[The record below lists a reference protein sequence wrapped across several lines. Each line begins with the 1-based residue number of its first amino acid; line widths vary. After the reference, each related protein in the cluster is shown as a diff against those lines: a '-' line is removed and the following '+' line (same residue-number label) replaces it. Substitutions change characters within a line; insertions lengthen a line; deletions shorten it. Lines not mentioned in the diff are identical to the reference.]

1 MPNLLKRMI
10 FPFCGNLR
18 HRVHALEREVRRTHD
33 ILDAM
38 SDISLA
44 HKATGARRVIQCA
57 EVKLLSEITDLLT
70 ASGIQYSL
78 CGGTLL
84 GAVRHGGFIP
94 WDDDVDMAVL
104 REDYERVFAL
114 IRERFNAERGY
125 RISRSTCIR
134 VILSGTP
141 CQVDVF
147 PFEVHRIPCDDAE
160 GMKRF
165 SEARDRMIDRIQID
179 WERLKTDGNVIVN
192 MNRCQLGELI
202 AEFARQDE
210 GECKVLATGCET
222 ANRHYPPLKYDW
234 VFPLKKINFEGLEFF
249 APADPE
255 VVVLNYFGDY
265 MNFPK
270 AISCHE
276 DIKARLSVDAFIK
289 MRNFAKGINS

>member
-1 MPNLLKRMI
+1 MRNLLKRI
-10 FPFCGNLR
+10 IKLFCGNLLQ
-18 HRVHALEREVRRTHD
+18 RVRALEQEVRRTHD
-33 ILDAM
+33 ILDVM
-38 SDISLA
+38 SDISFA
-44 HKATGARRVIQCA
+44 RKATGARRVIQLA
-57 EVKLLSEITDLLT
+57 EVKVLKEITDLLT
-70 ASGIQYSL
+70 ANEIQYSL

-104 REDYERVFAL
+104 RDDYEHAFEL
-114 IRERFNAERGY
+114 ITEHFSVERGY
-125 RISRSTCIR
+125 RVSRSTCIR
-134 VILSGTP
+134 VILDGTP

-165 SEARDRMIDRIQID
+165 SETRDRMIERIQID

-192 MNRCQLGELI
+192 MDRNQLGELI

-234 VFPLKKINFEGLEFF
+234 VFPLKKIRFEGFEFS

-255 VVVLNYFGDY
+255 VVVLNYFGEY
-265 MNFPK
+265 MDFPK
-270 AISCHE
+270 AIACHE

-289 MRNFAKGINS
+289 MRDFAKGVAS